1 MSSSRRRALVATA
14 VLTVASA
21 AAASD
26 QQEQII
32 PTRDSANSDEA
43 AMMAAASPSSR
54 NLRRRVGPQHASSTA
69 TTATAT
75 TTTID
80 DASFLDPFSSSPA
93 DRDELNYV
101 PVPIRED
108 EDDGDDDLRFVHNL
122 LHQDDRDLLLTASST
137 AASEEQDSDHGP
149 LANSGSKHGGHYRE
163 DLNNVDTPQ
172 ATPYIVNG
180 HRSRIPSF
188 VMTLDNRS
196 GQNFRG
202 VCGATMISPTHAVT
216 AAHCVSNYFP
226 NDLLDKLDSGYV
238 GPYAPWSTAGPGKN
252 EGYNYDVLTVRR
264 VVTHPSHRPGPGAR
278 HDVAVIEFHEAVDTV
293 AAYPD
298 FEPMPLCDYQFT
310 DADTGRRGTVAG
322 MGQTYYGGPKSE
334 QLLEVDVAYVRNGDC
349 AAKMAARSMTVTD
362 DMLCFG
368 GASDRKDSCGGDSG
382 GPLLVDGCLAGV
394 VSWGYKCAEPGY
406 PGVYT
411 SVWHHMD
418 WIRSVIGADYSLQG
432 RDGVARHY
440 GSNLALARAHGGG
453 GGYPVPP
460 PPVPAPVPAP
470 VPPPAPVPQ
479 PQPQATTSSSCGA
492 TVSYSKADVMKT
504 KHCASNKF
512 LKSADNLCS
521 RDVWGQPG
529 RKVWDVCCTQCSPY
543 RAAESD
549 ADEPSI

>member
-1 MSSSRRRALVATA
+1 MSTSSRRRALVATTC
-14 VLTVASA
+14 VLAVASA
-21 AAASD
+21 AE
-26 QQEQII
+26 EQI
-32 PTRDSANSDEA
+32 PTSGTIDEA
-43 AMMAAASPSSR
+43 PSSSSEASSR
-54 NLRRRVGPQHASSTA
+54 NLRRRGPQHQHASST
-69 TTATAT
+69 TI
-75 TTTID
+75 TID
-80 DASFLDPFSSSPA
+80 DSAFLDPFSAASSSTSSYG
-93 DRDELNYV
+93 REELNYV
-101 PVPIRED
+101 PVPIHE
-108 EDDGDDDLRFVHNL
+108 EDDLRFVEDL
-122 LHQDDRDLLLTASST
+122 LHHGDDRDLLLTA
-137 AASEEQDSDHGP
+137 ASIPEQPDR
-149 LANSGSKHGGHYRE
+149 LTNSGSKHGGHYRE

-202 VCGATMISPTHAVT
+202 VCGATMISPTHAIT

-226 NDLLDKLDSGYV
+226 NDLLDKMDSGYV

-252 EGYNYDVLTVRR
+252 EGYNYDVLTVKR
-264 VVTHPSHRPGPGAR
+264 VITHPSHRPGPGAR
-278 HDVAVIEFHEAVDTV
+278 HDVAVVEFAEAVDTIT
-293 AAYPD
+293 AYPD
-298 FEPMPLCDYQFT
+298 FAPMPLCEYQFA
-310 DADTGRRGTVAG
+310 DSDTGRRGTVAG

-334 QLLEVDVAYVRNGDC
+334 QLLEVDVNYVRNSDC
-349 AAKMAARSMTVTD
+349 AAKMSTRSMTVTD

-411 SVWHHMD
+411 SIWHHLD
-418 WIRSVIGADYSLQG
+418 WIKSVIGSDYSLQG

-440 GSNLALARAHGGG
+440 GDNLALARAHGGG
-453 GGYPVPP
+453 YVPP
-460 PPVPAPVPAP
+460 PPAPVPVP

-479 PQPQATTSSSCGA
+479 PQPQPQPQTSTSSCGS
-492 TVSYSKADVMKT
+492 TVSYSKAGVMKT

-512 LKSADNLCS
+512 VKSAGNLCS

-529 RKVWDVCCTQCSPY
+529 QKVWDVCCAQCSPY
-543 RAAESD
+543 RTAATD
-549 ADEPSI
+549 ADEGSI